1 VSDSVNTKVH
11 RQRQDWD
18 ELAGFNAEWAVLSDP
33 ETRFSGWDQ
42 ERFFATGDEQ
52 IEKTMKVAAELGLP
66 QSHRSVLDFGCGVGR
81 LSRALSRHFDRYTG
95 VDISPEMIARAREL
109 SGDAEER
116 TFVANEAPDLSR
128 FDDGQFDMV
137 VSFLVLQHIADRD
150 QIRAYLAE
158 FARVLAP
165 GGLIAFQI
173 PSRLPLIYRI
183 GWRRRVYRVIRAL
196 GVSVERAQR
205 LRMHNMSMQA
215 LPEREVREVFES
227 AGCELA
233 KVDSGQ
239 ATFDEKP
246 LGGGVD
252 IDYYVTKR

>member
-1 VSDSVNTKVH
+1 MSAAGTE
-11 RQRQDWD
+11 RQRRDWD

-33 ETRFSGWDQ
+33 ETRFGQWDQ

-52 IEKTMKVAAELGLP
+52 IAKTMAAADELGLP
-66 QSHRSVLDFGCGVGR
+66 ERRESVLDFGCGVGR
-81 LSRALSRHFDRYTG
+81 LSRALAKHFDRYVG
-95 VDISPEMIARAREL
+95 VDISPEMIARAKQL
-109 SGDAEER
+109 AGPAENR
-116 TFVANEAPDLSR
+116 DFVVNVAPDLSAFESGT
-128 FDDGQFDMV
+128 FDAV
-137 VSFLVLQHIADRD
+137 VTFLVLQHIANRD

-173 PSRLPLIYRI
+173 PSSLPLIYRI
-183 GWRRRVYRVIRAL
+183 AWRRRVYRVLRAV

-215 LPEREVREVFES
+215 LPESDVRAVFES
-227 AGCELA
+227 AGCEVVRA
-233 KVDSGQ
+233 DSGR
-239 ATFDEKP
+239 ATFDDKP

-252 IDYYVTKR
+252 IDYYVTK

>member
-1 VSDSVNTKVH
+1 MSATSIH
-11 RQRQDWD
+11 RQRRDWD

-33 ETRFSGWDQ
+33 ETRFGTWDQ

-52 IEKTMKVAAELGLP
+52 IEKTMRVAAELGLP
-66 QSHRSVLDFGCGVGR
+66 RAHGSVLDFGCGVGR

-95 VDISPEMIARAREL
+95 VDISPEMVARAREL
-109 SGDAEER
+109 SGSAEER
-116 TFVANEAPDLSR
+116 TFLVNETPDLSAFESDS
-128 FDDGQFDMV
+128 FDAVF
-137 VSFLVLQHIADRD
+137 SFLVLQHIGDRD

-158 FARVLAP
+158 FARVLVP

-173 PSRLPLIYRI
+173 PSSLPLIYRI

-205 LRMHNMSMQA
+205 LRMHNMSMQV
-215 LPEREVREVFES
+215 LPERDVRAVFES
-227 AGCELA
+227 AGCALA
-233 KVDSGQ
+233 RVDSGQ
-239 ATFDEKP
+239 AKFDEKP